1 MNQKKTGLA
10 AMALVGLMAGLS
22 GCDDSSSSSA
32 SPKYTPSEALA
43 FREWCAGRQGKVA
56 EISCNG
62 TSKCAGVVLSGETG
76 KRMASECKG
85 HNTCSGLQ
93 CYDTLVAM

>member
-1 MNQKKTGLA
+1 MNQKTGLA
-10 AMALVGLMAGLS
+10 AMAMAGLMAGLS
-22 GCDDSSSSSA
+22 GCDDGSSSSA
-32 SPKYTPSEALA
+32 SPKYSPAEAQA
-43 FREWCAGRQGKVA
+43 FREWCATRQGKVA

-76 KRMASECKG
+76 ERSALECKG

-93 CYDTLVAM
+93 CYDTLAAM